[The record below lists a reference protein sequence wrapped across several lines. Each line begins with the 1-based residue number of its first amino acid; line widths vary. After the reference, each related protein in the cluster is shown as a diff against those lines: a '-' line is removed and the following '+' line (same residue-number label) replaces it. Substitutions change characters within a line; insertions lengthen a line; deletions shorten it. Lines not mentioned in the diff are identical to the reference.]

1 MAEYRNSSI
10 ATPRLV
16 LRLLGPEYQ
25 EALHGV
31 LSLPQVMR
39 FSLHGPYSTE
49 QTGELIQ
56 RCRSQYQAKG
66 YGMYGVIPKEERKL
80 IGYCGFLDQVI
91 DGVDEVEI
99 GYRLHPDYWGRGLA
113 TEAARAVRDFGF
125 NTLGFERLISIIEPE
140 NTASIRVAEKNGMRL
155 EKETMFHGAVKAGIY
170 AVSRKGVDEP
180 ASVG

>member
-1 MAEYRNSSI
+1 MIN
-10 ATPRLV
+10 TPRLT
-16 LRLLGPEYQ
+16 LRWLTPKDVHGLARILG
-25 EALHGV
+25 
-31 LSLPQVMR
+31 LPLVMR
-39 FSLHGPYSTE
+39 FSLHGPYTME
-49 QTGELIQ
+49 QTAELIQ
-56 RCRSQYQAKG
+56 KCRDNYQAKG
-66 YGMYGVIPKEERKL
+66 YGVYGVVHNADQAL
-80 IGYCGFLDQVI
+80 IGSCGFFDQLI

-125 NTLGFERLISIIEPE
+125 NTLGFERLISVIEPE
-140 NTASIRVAEKNGMRL
+140 NKASVRVAQKNGMRL